1 MTGGRVGRDG
11 RVDDGDGGE
20 GELLGRGERG
30 HGVGDEHV
38 VRDSGEVGT
47 RRHVGGQRDV
57 RLCGVVKESEM
68 LLDAV
73 VRRGSQTARSH
84 AVVVGTVGIEAA
96 LEELLD
102 EV

>member
-1 MTGGRVGRDG
+1 M
-11 RVDDGDGGE
+11 
-20 GELLGRGERG
+20 
-30 HGVGDEHV
+30 
-38 VRDSGEVGT
+38 
-47 RRHVGGQRDV
+47 GGQRDV
-57 RLCGVVKESEM
+57 RLSRVVKESEM